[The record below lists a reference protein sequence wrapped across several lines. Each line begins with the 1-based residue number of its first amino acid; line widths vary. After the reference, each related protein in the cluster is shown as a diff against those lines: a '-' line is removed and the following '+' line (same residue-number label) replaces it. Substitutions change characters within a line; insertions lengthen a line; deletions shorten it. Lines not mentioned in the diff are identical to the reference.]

1 MLLTSPSAND
11 ALQALP
17 DLLYN
22 AAYEVHQQE
31 APVACLITD
40 AISACSTA
48 VQLSHDVRGLDK
60 RTMPTSLNTV
70 AAVPS
75 GVGKGTS
82 YRAFFGAFTNHL
94 KEQARRSAGGAGGC
108 AVVDDVIFQVIS
120 FPALMDHLAG
130 FNRNGSIQWEDGRG
144 FLKSPLVKGHLDK
157 CTQAWSGDPPLRYK
171 NKLVDLTAIDARLN
185 IGIRIQLELLLDF
198 LRREAYESV
207 VMGFWPR
214 FIAALHD
221 PKRFEPS
228 FMSVRSPTSG
238 MDELTLRLQELL
250 TEAEER
256 AHPNQT
262 ERSVVALGEEASA
275 FMHQLKFY
283 LKQWTNIEFADVA
296 EAARRAWENTLRLAA
311 VFHVVCRCEGD
322 ISRDMV
328 ERAWTIVEW
337 SLSQHRLIFSRADEE
352 QLPPRMAEAACS
364 SRRPRK
370 HSPYQDAQTMLACLE
385 ALVSQSRDGHTE
397 LARLH
402 TRSGLPAKRGKTALL
417 WLAQNHV
424 VETCRSGQRTLV
436 RLAPG
441 SDLQLFGPG
450 TYRSSGG
457 AL

>member
-94 KEQARRSAGGAGGC
+94 KDQARRSASGAGGC
-108 AVVDDVIFQVIS
+108 AVDDVILQAIS

-130 FNRNGSIQWEDGRG
+130 FNRSRSIQWEDGRG
-144 FLKSPLVKGHLDK
+144 FLKSPLVKEHLDK
-157 CTQAWSGDPPLRYK
+157 CTQVWSGDPPLRYK

-198 LRREAYESV
+198 LRREGYESV

-214 FIAALHD
+214 FIVALHD
-221 PKRFEPS
+221 PKRFKPS
-228 FMSVRSPTSG
+228 FMRVRSPTSG

-250 TEAEER
+250 IESEER
-256 AHPNQT
+256 VRSNQT
-262 ERSVVALGEEASA
+262 QRSVVALGEEASA

-283 LKQWTNIEFADVA
+283 LKQWTNIEFSNIA

-337 SLSQHRLIFSRADEE
+337 SLSQHRLIFGRANED
-352 QLPPRMAEAACS
+352 QPSPRLAEGPRI

-370 HSPYQDAQTMLACLE
+370 HSPYHDAQTMLACLE
-385 ALVSQSRDGHTE
+385 ELVRWRRDGHTE
-397 LARLH
+397 LARLQES
-402 TRSGLPAKRGKTALL
+402 SGLPVKRGKTALL
-417 WLAQNHV
+417 WLVRNNV
-424 VETCRSGQRTLV
+424 VEAYGSGPRTFV
-436 RLAPG
+436 RLAAGAGP
-441 SDLQLFGPG
+441 QLFGPG
-450 TYRSSGG
+450 SYGG
-457 AL
+457 SRGVL